1 MSGHAADKIE
11 LGKPQFASHSWLEP
25 IIVVSIMISSLIIN
39 RHRALKILSKN
50 QHPTIKVS
58 EPEDVEASPT
68 SSQGQ
73 ISEKN
78 PPKRRVYGFLAI
90 NTPNS
95 SRFARH
101 LHSRVLQKF
110 PFLVEMFYWI
120 LNYLFYSCTKVI
132 SQHLSPAGRDVVQLA
147 QDHAIGIL
155 DFEHHAGFNFV
166 FPIEES
172 DFQAFFL
179 NGHPHWMTF
188 FNRIYSLVH
197 IPGTVLFISW
207 YYWAAPDFEKFAVV
221 RRTMTLGNFI
231 AFLVFCFFPCMPP
244 RLLPE
249 SFNFHDTVRQEH
261 AESVWVGGKMVNQ
274 LAAMPSLH
282 FTYAFVIGATLIYHS
297 GLGVNCLSRKRTTG
311 SLLTTTLF
319 FVLGI
324 VYPLLVLSV
333 IVATA
338 NHYWLDAVA
347 AMISVA
353 FSFYINRIWFILLP
367 LEDLFLWVLRL
378 EKPVPTTGM
387 RHFGA
392 ARQARS
398 DHADEELEG
407 LLNRSM

>member
-166 FPIEES
+166 FPIE
-172 DFQAFFL
+172 D
-179 NGHPHWMTF
+179 
-188 FNRIYSLVH
+188 
-197 IPGTVLFISW
+197 FISW